1 MTRSRYNDLSRDVTK
16 WSPAKLVQTARY
28 YANLDGIGCY
38 LPRGYRAKLNGDGD
52 TKAVLYATE
61 RYRQA
66 IVPILDEIDRRF
78 VRGERAE
85 APGEIIGIFPTRTRA
100 PVRRSRIRI
109 GTP

>member
-1 MTRSRYNDLSRDVTK
+1 MTRTRYNDLSRDVTK

-38 LPRGYRAKLNGDGD
+38 LPKGYRAKVNSDAD
-52 TKAVLYATE
+52 TRAILAATE
-61 RYRQA
+61 AYRRA
-66 IVPILDEIDRRF
+66 VRPVLDEIERRF

-100 PVRRSRIRI
+100 PVRRSRIRVML
-109 GTP
+109 